1 MADQQPPPRAARIS
15 INQPAALIDSHG
27 ARLPVVI
34 LDLSAAG
41 FRVRTSERLDEGEEV
56 RLEAGKGDAQPARIL
71 WVRGDEA
78 GGLFLLPPEQRG

>member
-1 MADQQPPPRAARIS
+1 MTADHRPDRAPRTATNI
-15 INQPAALIDSHG
+15 PAALVDSG
-27 ARLPVVI
+27 GSRFPVVI

-41 FRVRTSERLDEGEEV
+41 FRLRASERLHEGEEV
-56 RLEAGKGDAQPARIL
+56 RLEAGKGESQPARIL

>member
-1 MADQQPPPRAARIS
+1 MAEQHYPRRAARIS
-15 INQPAALIDSHG
+15 INLPATIVDSHG
-27 ARLPVVI
+27 SRLSVTI

-41 FRVRTSERLDEGEEV
+41 FRLRTSERLEEGEEV

-78 GGLFLLPPEQRG
+78 GGLFLLPPEARG